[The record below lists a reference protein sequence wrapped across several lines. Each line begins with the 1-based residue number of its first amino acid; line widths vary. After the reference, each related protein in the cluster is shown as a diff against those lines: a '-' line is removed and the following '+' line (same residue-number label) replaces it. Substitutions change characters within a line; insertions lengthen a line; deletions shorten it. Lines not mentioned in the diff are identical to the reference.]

1 MKHKFNAAL
10 AIVLCLVL
18 LTGSFAIPVMGSAY
32 KDGNP
37 GSSNG
42 APVSLGSVSD
52 GPEEVIYGRLD
63 NRGRPRSAY
72 AVVELSVAAP
82 GKISHHGQYTEVEN
96 LTDTSPIEYSNGTVT
111 LEAERAGLYYY
122 QGKLRKALMP
132 WDIEITYKL
141 DGKELDADDLSGAS
155 GELEVDI
162 HTSINSG
169 FDPYFADNYML
180 QISVTLDSELCE
192 DISARNGTVASAG
205 SSKNITF
212 VVLPGSEGDVG
223 FSAKVHDFSMGGFT
237 IAGVLYNQESMMGGM
252 GEEIDGITSG
262 ISQLTGAIS
271 TLAGAAG
278 QLRDGA
284 GELDENGGTLSE
296 ASGQIYEALS
306 QIAEGLE
313 DFDMSEM
320 GEGLEQLGQLPDAFF
335 QLGDGLNQ
343 IGEGIDQLLVG
354 YQGIASGLQEA
365 LTQMGPML
373 EMMDNEQLMALL
385 QNPEQLNALMAL
397 ANDKDL
403 MAILLD
409 PNKVAALKEL
419 AGNDDLMELLQDD
432 DKLASLMK
440 LAGND
445 ELLALLGDDGTIK
458 MLKELAP
465 YMDDLKTLMTILDAQ
480 GKTFDDLIPI
490 IMGAL
495 MGSGQQGGGQQ
506 TDGKQDPGNEDPDKD
521 ADTEDTNEGENEN
534 NDTSEGAGEDT
545 NGPEQEPSDET
556 EQKPSEELSPEQ
568 TTNVKTEASPAAGL
582 ETVVMSSSSS
592 SGFGDFDLGDFGSLE
607 DMMENMPAAPGE
619 DASALD
625 QFQYMVD
632 MLDFLN
638 ECLGMISG
646 ILTEMGDQLILAGM
660 EMADSME
667 GLTDFDLDAV
677 TELQEGM
684 VLLADNYGEFN
695 EGLGLYLE
703 GVAAVAEGLGT
714 YASGMY
720 ALNSETQAIPDMV
733 DALLGT
739 GDEEEEE
746 SGPVSFLSE
755 ENEDTAAVQFV
766 LSTEGIAAPEAE
778 EEPAPPAEEDQ
789 GFFGDLWDKVVN
801 LF

>member
-32 KDGNP
+32 KDENP

-141 DGKELDADDLSGAS
+141 NGKELDPDDLSGAS

-223 FSAKVHDFSMGGFT
+223 FSAKVRDFSMGGFT
-237 IAGVLYNQESMMGGM
+237 IAGVLYNQESMMSGM
-252 GEEIDGITSG
+252 GEDIDGITSG

-284 GELDENGGTLSE
+284 GELSENGGTLSE

-313 DFDMSEM
+313 GFDMSEM

-354 YQGIASGLQEA
+354 YQGIAFRLREA
-365 LTQMGPML
+365 LTQMGPMF

-385 QNPEQLNALMAL
+385 QKPEQLNTLMAL
-397 ANDKDL
+397 AGDEEL
-403 MAILLD
+403 MAILQD
-409 PNKVAALKEL
+409 TAKVAALKEL
-419 AGNDDLMELLQDD
+419 AGD
-432 DKLASLMK
+432 
-440 LAGND
+440 D
-445 ELLALLGDDGTIK
+445 ELMAMLTSMDEGDIA
-458 MLKELAP
+458 MLKQLAP
-465 YMDDLKTLMTILDAQ
+465 YMDDLVGLMQQLPPGT
-480 GKTFDDLIPI
+480 DLGELIEKIEQFLPLI
-490 IMGAL
+490 TG
-495 MGSGQQGGGQQ
+495 GQQGGFPSGGFQP
-506 TDGKQDPGNEDPDKD
+506 DNNEDPGNEDPDKD
-521 ADTEDTNEGENEN
+521 IDAEDTTDTNEG
-534 NDTSEGAGEDT
+534 TGE
-545 NGPEQEPSDET
+545 PEQEPSDEP
-556 EQKPSEELSPEQ
+556 EPELSDEPKQEPSEEPEQ
-568 TTNVKTEASPAAGL
+568 EPNEEPAPAA
-582 ETVVMSSSSS
+582 ETAVTQEGAMEVQLMSSSSS

-619 DASALD
+619 DAPALK
-625 QFQYMVD
+625 QFQYMVK
-632 MLDFLN
+632 MLYFLN
-638 ECLGMISG
+638 KCLGMISG

-746 SGPVSFLSE
+746 TGPVSFLSE

-778 EEPAPPAEEDQ
+778 EEPAPHAEEDR

>member
-32 KDGNP
+32 KEENP

-141 DGKELDADDLSGAS
+141 DGKELDPDDLSGAS

-162 HTSINSG
+162 RTSINSG

-223 FSAKVHDFSMGGFT
+223 FSAKVRDFSMGGFT

-252 GEEIDGITSG
+252 GEDIDGITSG

-284 GELDENGGTLSE
+284 GELSENGGTLSE

-313 DFDMSEM
+313 GFDMSEM

-365 LTQMGPML
+365 LTQMGPMF
-373 EMMDNEQLMALL
+373 EMMGSLDAETIELLQQPGTMEALEQLASKPELLTMLMGLTDDDIDMLKQLQDMTPAQKEMLQKFAGMPDAEIAVIKNLLTEENIEGISNIMLLMAL
-385 QNPEQLNALMAL
+385 
-397 ANDKDL
+397 KDL
-403 MAILLD
+403 SFD
-409 PNKVAALKEL
+409 EVAAIIQ
-419 AGNDDLMELLQDD
+419 AYDTTSIPDDYEETPPPSTP
-432 DKLASLMK
+432 AEPT
-440 LAGND
+440 N
-445 ELLALLGDDGTIK
+445 
-458 MLKELAP
+458 P
-465 YMDDLKTLMTILDAQ
+465 V
-480 GKTFDDLIPI
+480 
-490 IMGAL
+490 
-495 MGSGQQGGGQQ
+495 GSET
-506 TDGKQDPGNEDPDKD
+506 TDGPTESTEPTPTGNAQP
-521 ADTEDTNEGENEN
+521 
-534 NDTSEGAGEDT
+534 SE
-545 NGPEQEPSDET
+545 EPAPAAET
-556 EQKPSEELSPEQ
+556 EQ
-568 TTNVKTEASPAAGL
+568 PAA
-582 ETVVMSSSSS
+582 ETAVTEEDTIDVQLMSSSSS

-619 DASALD
+619 DASALEK
-625 QFQYMVD
+625 FQYMVK

-638 ECLGMISG
+638 ECLGLISDV
-646 ILTEMGDQLILAGM
+646 LCEMGDQLILAGM

-703 GVAAVAEGLGT
+703 GVAAVAEGLDG

-778 EEPAPPAEEDQ
+778 EEPAPPAEEEQ

>member
-32 KDGNP
+32 KDENP

-141 DGKELDADDLSGAS
+141 DGKELDPDDLSGAS

-223 FSAKVHDFSMGGFT
+223 FSAKVRDFSMGGFT

-313 DFDMSEM
+313 GFDMSEM

-354 YQGIASGLQEA
+354 YRGIASGLQKA
-365 LTQMGPML
+365 LTQMRPMF
-373 EMMDNEQLMALL
+373 EMMDNDQLMALL
-385 QNPEQLNALMAL
+385 QDQKKLNTLMAL
-397 ANDKDL
+397 AGDADL
-403 MAILLD
+403 MALLLD
-409 PNKVAALKEL
+409 PAKVAALKEL
-419 AGNDDLMELLQDD
+419 AGNEDFM
-432 DKLASLMK
+432 
-440 LAGND
+440 
-445 ELLALLGDDGTIK
+445 ALLGDSDAVS
-458 MLKELAP
+458 MLMEFAP
-465 YMDDLKTLMTILDAQ
+465 HMGKLQAIMTEKGWTFEYLIAMLESSGSFGGSTVPPVTDTTDTPTSIPDDNEETTPASSPTGSTNPDETGDESEGEIEPTESTEPTPTDDAQ
-480 GKTFDDLIPI
+480 Q
-490 IMGAL
+490 GA
-495 MGSGQQGGGQQ
+495 
-506 TDGKQDPGNEDPDKD
+506 
-521 ADTEDTNEGENEN
+521 
-534 NDTSEGAGEDT
+534 
-545 NGPEQEPSDET
+545 ET
-556 EQKPSEELSPEQ
+556 E
-568 TTNVKTEASPAAGL
+568 PAA
-582 ETVVMSSSSS
+582 ETTDAQEGGADVQLMSSSSS

-619 DASALD
+619 DAPALK
-625 QFQYMVD
+625 QFQYMVK
-632 MLDFLN
+632 MLYFLN
-638 ECLGMISG
+638 KCLGMISG

-755 ENEDTAAVQFV
+755 ENDDTAAVQFV

-778 EEPAPPAEEDQ
+778 EEPAPPAEEEQ
-789 GFFGDLWDKVVN
+789 GFFGGLWDKVVN

>member
-141 DGKELDADDLSGAS
+141 DGKELDPDDLSGAS

-252 GEEIDGITSG
+252 GEDIDGITSG

-313 DFDMSEM
+313 GFDMSEM

-343 IGEGIDQLLVG
+343 IGERIDQLLVG
-354 YQGIASGLQEA
+354 YRGIASGLEEA
-365 LTQMGPML
+365 LTQMGPMF
-373 EMMDNEQLMALL
+373 EMMDNDQLMALL
-385 QNPEQLNALMAL
+385 QDQKKLSALMEL
-397 ANDKDL
+397 AGDEDL

-409 PNKVAALKEL
+409 SAKVEALKEL
-419 AGNDDLMELLQDD
+419 AGNEEFMALLSDTGAVSMLIEFAPHLGELQEIMDEKGWTVEYLITMLKLFGSFGGSTVPPVTDTTDTPTSIPDD
-432 DKLASLMK
+432 DEETTPTSSPTGSDNPDDNGGKV
-440 LAGND
+440 D
-445 ELLALLGDDGTIK
+445 E
-458 MLKELAP
+458 
-465 YMDDLKTLMTILDAQ
+465 
-480 GKTFDDLIPI
+480 
-490 IMGAL
+490 
-495 MGSGQQGGGQQ
+495 S
-506 TDGKQDPGNEDPDKD
+506 
-521 ADTEDTNEGENEN
+521 EGEVEPTVPVGSETPAESNEP
-534 NDTSEGAGEDT
+534 TESEQPTPTDNA
-545 NGPEQEPSDET
+545 Q
-556 EQKPSEELSPEQ
+556 PSEEP
-568 TTNVKTEASPAAGL
+568 APAA
-582 ETVVMSSSSS
+582 ETAVTEEDTIDGQLMSSSSS

-619 DASALD
+619 DAPALK
-625 QFQYMVD
+625 QFQYMVK
-632 MLDFLN
+632 MLYFLN
-638 ECLGMISG
+638 KCLGMISG

-778 EEPAPPAEEDQ
+778 EEPAPPAEEEQ

>member
-32 KDGNP
+32 KDENP

-82 GKISHHGQYTEVEN
+82 GKITHHGQYTEVEN

-141 DGKELDADDLSGAS
+141 DGKELDPDDLSGAS

-223 FSAKVHDFSMGGFT
+223 FSAKVRDFSMGGFT
-237 IAGVLYNQESMMGGM
+237 IAGVLYNQESMMSGM

-284 GELDENGGTLSE
+284 GELSENGGTLSE

-313 DFDMSEM
+313 GFDMSEM

-354 YQGIASGLQEA
+354 YHGIATGLQKA

-373 EMMDNEQLMALL
+373 ELMGSLDPETIELLQQPGTMEALGQLASKPELLTMLMGLTDDDIDMLKQLQDMTPAQKEMLQKFAGMPDAEIAVIKNLLTEENIEGISNIMLLMAL
-385 QNPEQLNALMAL
+385 
-397 ANDKDL
+397 KDL
-403 MAILLD
+403 SFD
-409 PNKVAALKEL
+409 EVAAIIQ
-419 AGNDDLMELLQDD
+419 AYDTTSIPDDYEETPPPSTP
-432 DKLASLMK
+432 AEPT
-440 LAGND
+440 N
-445 ELLALLGDDGTIK
+445 
-458 MLKELAP
+458 P
-465 YMDDLKTLMTILDAQ
+465 V
-480 GKTFDDLIPI
+480 
-490 IMGAL
+490 
-495 MGSGQQGGGQQ
+495 GSET
-506 TDGKQDPGNEDPDKD
+506 TDGPTESTEPTPTGNAQP
-521 ADTEDTNEGENEN
+521 
-534 NDTSEGAGEDT
+534 SE
-545 NGPEQEPSDET
+545 EPAPAAET
-556 EQKPSEELSPEQ
+556 EQ
-568 TTNVKTEASPAAGL
+568 PAA
-582 ETVVMSSSSS
+582 ETAVTEEDTIDVQLMSSSSS

-619 DASALD
+619 DASALEK
-625 QFQYMVD
+625 FQYMVK

-638 ECLGMISG
+638 ECLGLISDV
-646 ILTEMGDQLILAGM
+646 LCEMGDQLILAGM

-703 GVAAVAEGLGT
+703 GVAAVAEGLDG

-778 EEPAPPAEEDQ
+778 EEPAPPAEEEQ

>member
-32 KDGNP
+32 KDESP

-96 LTDTSPIEYSNGTVT
+96 LTDTSPIEYSNGIVT

-141 DGKELDADDLSGAS
+141 DGKELDPDDLSGAS

-237 IAGVLYNQESMMGGM
+237 IAGVLYNQESMMSGM

-313 DFDMSEM
+313 GFDMSEM

-335 QLGDGLNQ
+335 QLGSGLNQ

-354 YQGIASGLQEA
+354 YQSIASGLQEA
-365 LTQMGPML
+365 LDQMGPMF

-385 QNPEQLNALMAL
+385 QKPEQLNTLMAL
-397 ANDKDL
+397 AGDEEL
-403 MAILLD
+403 MAILQD
-409 PNKVAALKEL
+409 TAKVAALKEL
-419 AGNDDLMELLQDD
+419 AGD
-432 DKLASLMK
+432 
-440 LAGND
+440 D
-445 ELLALLGDDGTIK
+445 ELMAMLTSMDEGDIA
-458 MLKELAP
+458 MLKQLAQ
-465 YMDDLKTLMTILDAQ
+465 YMDDLVGLMQQLPPGT
-480 GKTFDDLIPI
+480 DLGELIEKIEQFLPLI
-490 IMGAL
+490 TG
-495 MGSGQQGGGQQ
+495 GQQGGFPSGGFQP
-506 TDGKQDPGNEDPDKD
+506 DNNEDPGNEDPDKD
-521 ADTEDTNEGENEN
+521 IDAEDTTDTNEG
-534 NDTSEGAGEDT
+534 TGE
-545 NGPEQEPSDET
+545 PEQEPSDEP
-556 EQKPSEELSPEQ
+556 EPELSDEPKQEPSEEPEQ
-568 TTNVKTEASPAAGL
+568 EPNEEPAPAA
-582 ETVVMSSSSS
+582 ETAVTEEDTIDVQLMSSSSS

-607 DMMENMPAAPGE
+607 DMMANMPAAPGE

-625 QFQYMVD
+625 KFQYMVD

-703 GVAAVAEGLGT
+703 GVAAVAEGLDG

-739 GDEEEEE
+739 GDEKEEE

-778 EEPAPPAEEDQ
+778 EEPAPPAEEEQ

>member
-141 DGKELDADDLSGAS
+141 DGKELDPDDLSGAS

-162 HTSINSG
+162 RTSINSG

-223 FSAKVHDFSMGGFT
+223 FSAKVRDFSMGGFT

-252 GEEIDGITSG
+252 GEDIDGITSG

-313 DFDMSEM
+313 GFDMSEM

-335 QLGDGLNQ
+335 QLGSGLNQ

-354 YQGIASGLQEA
+354 YQSIASGLQEA
-365 LTQMGPML
+365 LDQMGPMF

-385 QNPEQLNALMAL
+385 QKPEQLNTLMAL
-397 ANDKDL
+397 AGDEEL
-403 MAILLD
+403 MAILQD
-409 PNKVAALKEL
+409 TAKVAALKEL
-419 AGNDDLMELLQDD
+419 AGD
-432 DKLASLMK
+432 
-440 LAGND
+440 D
-445 ELLALLGDDGTIK
+445 ELMAMLTSMDEGDIA
-458 MLKELAP
+458 MLKQLAP
-465 YMDDLKTLMTILDAQ
+465 YMDDLVGLMQQLPPGT
-480 GKTFDDLIPI
+480 DLGELIEKIEQFLPLI
-490 IMGAL
+490 TG
-495 MGSGQQGGGQQ
+495 GQQGGFPSGGFQP
-506 TDGKQDPGNEDPDKD
+506 DNNEDPGNEDPDKD
-521 ADTEDTNEGENEN
+521 IDAEDTTDTNEG
-534 NDTSEGAGEDT
+534 TGE
-545 NGPEQEPSDET
+545 PEQEPSDEP
-556 EQKPSEELSPEQ
+556 EPELSDEPKQEPSEEPEQ
-568 TTNVKTEASPAAGL
+568 EPNEEPAPAA
-582 ETVVMSSSSS
+582 ETAVTEEDTIDVQLMSSSSS

-607 DMMENMPAAPGE
+607 DMMANMPAAPGE
-619 DASALD
+619 DAPALEK
-625 QFQYMVD
+625 FQYMVD
-632 MLDFLN
+632 MLYFLN
-638 ECLGMISG
+638 KCLGMISG

-703 GVAAVAEGLGT
+703 GVAAVAEGLDG

-746 SGPVSFLSE
+746 TGPVSFLSE

-778 EEPAPPAEEDQ
+778 EEPAPPAEEDR

>member
-32 KDGNP
+32 KDENP

-141 DGKELDADDLSGAS
+141 DGKELDPDDLSGAS

-252 GEEIDGITSG
+252 GEDIDGITSG

-284 GELDENGGTLSE
+284 GELSENGGTLSE

-313 DFDMSEM
+313 GFDMSEM

-354 YQGIASGLQEA
+354 YRGVASGLHDA
-365 LTQMGPML
+365 LTQMGPMF

-385 QNPEQLNALMAL
+385 QKPEQLNTLMAL
-397 ANDKDL
+397 AGDEEL
-403 MAILLD
+403 MAILQD
-409 PNKVAALKEL
+409 TAKVAALKEL
-419 AGNDDLMELLQDD
+419 AGNEELM
-432 DKLASLMK
+432 
-440 LAGND
+440 
-445 ELLALLGDDGTIK
+445 ALLGKPGAVS
-458 MLKELAP
+458 MLVEFAP
-465 YMDDLKTLMTILDAQ
+465 YMGKLQAIMTEKGWTFEYLIAMLESSGSFGGSTVPPVTDTTDTPTSIPDDNEETTPASSP
-480 GKTFDDLIPI
+480 T
-490 IMGAL
+490 
-495 MGSGQQGGGQQ
+495 GS
-506 TDGKQDPGNEDPDKD
+506 TNPDETGD
-521 ADTEDTNEGENEN
+521 ESEGEIEP
-534 NDTSEGAGEDT
+534 TESTEPTEPTESTEPAVPEPSVE
-545 NGPEQEPSDET
+545 PEQET
-556 EQKPSEELSPEQ
+556 NEQPEPTADTAVTQ
-568 TTNVKTEASPAAGL
+568 EGDVEVQL
-582 ETVVMSSSSS
+582 MSSSSS
-592 SGFGDFDLGDFGSLE
+592 SGFGDFDFGDFGSLE
-607 DMMENMPAAPGE
+607 DMMANMPAAPGE
-619 DASALD
+619 DAPALEK
-625 QFQYMVD
+625 FQYMVK
-632 MLDFLN
+632 MLNFLN
-638 ECLGMISG
+638 ECLGLISDV
-646 ILTEMGDQLILAGM
+646 LCEMGDQLILAGM

-695 EGLGLYLE
+695 KGLGLYLE

-778 EEPAPPAEEDQ
+778 EEPAPPAEEEQ

>member
-18 LTGSFAIPVMGSAY
+18 LTGSFAIPVMGRAY
-32 KDGNP
+32 KDENP

-141 DGKELDADDLSGAS
+141 DGKELDPDDLSGAS

-162 HTSINSG
+162 RTSINSG

-223 FSAKVHDFSMGGFT
+223 FSAKVRDFSMGGFT
-237 IAGVLYNQESMMGGM
+237 IAGVLYNQESMMSGM

-284 GELDENGGTLSE
+284 GELEENGGTPSE

-313 DFDMSEM
+313 GFDMSEM

-354 YQGIASGLQEA
+354 YQGIAYGLQEA
-365 LTQMGPML
+365 RTQMGPML
-373 EMMDNEQLMALL
+373 ELMDNDQLMALL
-385 QNPEQLNALMAL
+385 QQPGVMEALGQLASNPDLLPMLMGLTEEDKAMLKQFQNMTPAQKEMLQTFAGMSDTEIAMIQNLLTEENIKGISTIMRLMAL
-397 ANDKDL
+397 KG
-403 MAILLD
+403 LD
-409 PNKVAALKEL
+409 
-419 AGNDDLMELLQDD
+419 
-432 DKLASLMK
+432 
-440 LAGND
+440 
-445 ELLALLGDDGTIK
+445 
-458 MLKELAP
+458 
-465 YMDDLKTLMTILDAQ
+465 
-480 GKTFDDLIPI
+480 FDDVVGLIQAYGTTSI
-490 IMGAL
+490 
-495 MGSGQQGGGQQ
+495 
-506 TDGKQDPGNEDPDKD
+506 PD
-521 ADTEDTNEGENEN
+521 DTEDTTPASSPTGSDNPDDNGGTVGESEGEIEPTVPVGS
-534 NDTSEGAGEDT
+534 DPPAESTETTEPGQSAPTEPEPSVGPESEPSGEPVQETDQPAAETTDAQEGAIDV
-545 NGPEQEPSDET
+545 Q
-556 EQKPSEELSPEQ
+556 L
-568 TTNVKTEASPAAGL
+568 
-582 ETVVMSSSSS
+582 MSSSSS

-607 DMMENMPAAPGE
+607 DMMANMPAAPGE
-619 DASALD
+619 DAPALKK
-625 QFQYMVD
+625 FQYMVD
-632 MLDFLN
+632 MLNFLN
-638 ECLGMISG
+638 ECLGLISDV
-646 ILTEMGDQLILAGM
+646 LCEMGDQLILAGM

-695 EGLGLYLE
+695 KGLGLYLE
-703 GVAAVAEGLGT
+703 GVAAVAEGLDG

-778 EEPAPPAEEDQ
+778 EEPAPPAE
-789 GFFGDLWDKVVN
+789 
-801 LF
+801 

>member
-32 KDGNP
+32 KDENP

-141 DGKELDADDLSGAS
+141 DGKELDPDDLSGAS

-162 HTSINSG
+162 RTSINSG

-223 FSAKVHDFSMGGFT
+223 FSAKVRDFSMGGFT

-313 DFDMSEM
+313 GFDMSEM

-354 YQGIASGLQEA
+354 YRGVASGLHDA
-365 LTQMGPML
+365 LTQMGPMF

-385 QNPEQLNALMAL
+385 QKPEQLNTLMAL
-397 ANDKDL
+397 AGDEEL
-403 MAILLD
+403 MAILQD
-409 PNKVAALKEL
+409 TAKVAALKEL
-419 AGNDDLMELLQDD
+419 AGNEELM
-432 DKLASLMK
+432 
-440 LAGND
+440 
-445 ELLALLGDDGTIK
+445 ALLGKPGAVS
-458 MLKELAP
+458 MLVEFAP
-465 YMDDLKTLMTILDAQ
+465 YMGKLQAIMTEKGWTFEYLIAMLESSGSFGGSTVPPVTDTTDTPTSIPDDNEETTPASSP
-480 GKTFDDLIPI
+480 T
-490 IMGAL
+490 
-495 MGSGQQGGGQQ
+495 GS
-506 TDGKQDPGNEDPDKD
+506 TNPDETGD
-521 ADTEDTNEGENEN
+521 ESEGEIEP
-534 NDTSEGAGEDT
+534 TESTEPTEPTESTEPAVPEPSVE
-545 NGPEQEPSDET
+545 PEQET
-556 EQKPSEELSPEQ
+556 NEQPEPTADTAVTQ
-568 TTNVKTEASPAAGL
+568 EGDVEVQL
-582 ETVVMSSSSS
+582 MSSSSS

-607 DMMENMPAAPGE
+607 DMMENMPAAPDE
-619 DASALD
+619 DASALEK
-625 QFQYMVD
+625 FQYMVK
-632 MLDFLN
+632 MLNFLN
-638 ECLGMISG
+638 ECLGLISDV
-646 ILTEMGDQLILAGM
+646 LCEMGDQLILAGM

-703 GVAAVAEGLGT
+703 GVAAVAEGLDG

>member
-141 DGKELDADDLSGAS
+141 DGKELDPDDLSGAS

-162 HTSINSG
+162 RTSINSG

-223 FSAKVHDFSMGGFT
+223 FSAKVRDFSMSGFT
-237 IAGVLYNQESMMGGM
+237 IAGVLYNQESMMSGM
-252 GEEIDGITSG
+252 GEDIDGITSG

-313 DFDMSEM
+313 GFDMSEM

-354 YQGIASGLQEA
+354 YRGIASGLQKA
-365 LTQMGPML
+365 LTQMEPML

-385 QNPEQLNALMAL
+385 QKPEQLNTLMAL
-397 ANDKDL
+397 AGDEEL
-403 MAILLD
+403 MAILQD
-409 PNKVAALKEL
+409 TAKVAALKEL
-419 AGNDDLMELLQDD
+419 AGNEELMALLQDD

-495 MGSGQQGGGQQ
+495 MGSGQQGGSQQ

-545 NGPEQEPSDET
+545 NGPEQEPN
-556 EQKPSEELSPEQ
+556 EEP
-568 TTNVKTEASPAAGL
+568 APAA
-582 ETVVMSSSSS
+582 ETAVTQEGGADGQLMSSSSS

-619 DASALD
+619 NASAFEK
-625 QFQYMVD
+625 FQYMVD
-632 MLDFLN
+632 MLIFLN
-638 ECLGMISG
+638 ECLGLISDV
-646 ILTEMGDQLILAGM
+646 LCEMGDQLILAGM
-660 EMADSME
+660 EMADSLE

-684 VLLADNYGEFN
+684 ALLADNYGEFN

-746 SGPVSFLSE
+746 TGPVSFLSE

-778 EEPAPPAEEDQ
+778 EEPAPPAEEEQ

>member
-18 LTGSFAIPVMGSAY
+18 LTGSFAIPVMGNAY

-162 HTSINSG
+162 RTSINSG

-223 FSAKVHDFSMGGFT
+223 FSAKVRDFSMSGFT
-237 IAGVLYNQESMMGGM
+237 IAGVLYNQESMMSGM

-284 GELDENGGTLSE
+284 GELSENGGTLSE

-313 DFDMSEM
+313 GFDMSEM

-354 YQGIASGLQEA
+354 YQDIASGLREA
-365 LTQMGPML
+365 LTQMGPMF
-373 EMMDNEQLMALL
+373 EMMGSLDAETIALL
-385 QNPEQLNALMAL
+385 SNPQMQ
-397 ANDKDL
+397 
-403 MAILLD
+403 
-409 PNKVAALKEL
+409 AALKKL
-419 AGNDDLMELLQDD
+419 AKDPTLLEMLNDMSEQQKELLGTIAKMTPEQIDQ
-432 DKLASLMK
+432 LMQMIASLP
-440 LAGND
+440 G
-445 ELLALLGDDGTIK
+445 G
-458 MLKELAP
+458 
-465 YMDDLKTLMTILDAQ
+465 
-480 GKTFDDLIPI
+480 
-490 IMGAL
+490 
-495 MGSGQQGGGQQ
+495 GQQGGGQQ
-506 TDGKQDPGNEDPDKD
+506 IGGEQGGGQQGGGEQTGGQRGDGQQDEQLGEGDVDDEELTSGDSPDEP
-521 ADTEDTNEGENEN
+521 TESTEPTEPTES
-534 NDTSEGAGEDT
+534 TEPAVPEPSVE
-545 NGPEQEPSDET
+545 PEQET
-556 EQKPSEELSPEQ
+556 NEQPEPTADTAVTQ
-568 TTNVKTEASPAAGL
+568 EGGADVQL
-582 ETVVMSSSSS
+582 MSSSSS

-607 DMMENMPAAPGE
+607 DMMANMPAAPDE
-619 DASALD
+619 DASALEK
-625 QFQYMVD
+625 FQYMVD
-632 MLDFLN
+632 MLYFLN
-638 ECLGMISG
+638 KCLGMISG
-646 ILTEMGDQLILAGM
+646 ILCEMGDQLILAGM

-695 EGLGLYLE
+695 KGLGLYLE
-703 GVAAVAEGLGT
+703 GVAAVAEGLDG

-746 SGPVSFLSE
+746 TGPVSFLSE

>member
-32 KDGNP
+32 KEENP

-141 DGKELDADDLSGAS
+141 DGKELDPDDLSGAS

-162 HTSINSG
+162 RTSINSG

-223 FSAKVHDFSMGGFT
+223 FSAKVRDFSMGGFT

-252 GEEIDGITSG
+252 GEDIDGITSG

-284 GELDENGGTLSE
+284 GELSENGGTLSE

-313 DFDMSEM
+313 GFDMSEM

-373 EMMDNEQLMALL
+373 ELMGSLDPETIKLLQQPGTMEALGQLASKPELLTMLMGLTDDDIDMLKQLQDMTPAQKEMLQKFAGMPDDEITMIQNLLTEENIKGISTIMLLMAL
-385 QNPEQLNALMAL
+385 
-397 ANDKDL
+397 KDL
-403 MAILLD
+403 SFD
-409 PNKVAALKEL
+409 EVAAIIQ
-419 AGNDDLMELLQDD
+419 AYDTTSIPDDYEETPPPSTP
-432 DKLASLMK
+432 AEPTNPVES
-440 LAGND
+440 
-445 ELLALLGDDGTIK
+445 ET
-458 MLKELAP
+458 
-465 YMDDLKTLMTILDAQ
+465 
-480 GKTFDDLIPI
+480 
-490 IMGAL
+490 
-495 MGSGQQGGGQQ
+495 
-506 TDGKQDPGNEDPDKD
+506 TDGPTVPTEPTPTGNAQP
-521 ADTEDTNEGENEN
+521 
-534 NDTSEGAGEDT
+534 SEE
-545 NGPEQEPSDET
+545 PEPTAET
-556 EQKPSEELSPEQ
+556 EQ
-568 TTNVKTEASPAAGL
+568 PAA
-582 ETVVMSSSSS
+582 ETAVTEEDTIDVQLMSSSSS

-625 QFQYMVD
+625 KFQYMVD
-632 MLDFLN
+632 MLSFLN
-638 ECLGMISG
+638 QCLGMISG
-646 ILTEMGDQLILAGM
+646 ILCEMGDQLILAGM

>member
-32 KDGNP
+32 KDENP

-82 GKISHHGQYTEVEN
+82 GKITHHGQYTEVEN

-141 DGKELDADDLSGAS
+141 DGKELNPDDLSGAS

-252 GEEIDGITSG
+252 GEDIDGITSG

-284 GELDENGGTLSE
+284 GELSENGGTLSE

-313 DFDMSEM
+313 GFDMSEM

-354 YQGIASGLQEA
+354 YRGIASGLREA
-365 LTQMGPML
+365 LTQMEPML
-373 EMMDNEQLMALL
+373 EMMGS
-385 QNPEQLNALMAL
+385 
-397 ANDKDL
+397 
-403 MAILLD
+403 LD
-409 PNKVAALKEL
+409 DETI
-419 AGNDDLMELLQDD
+419 ELLQQPGVIEALGQLASNPDLLPMLMGLTDD
-432 DKLASLMK
+432 DIDMLKQFQNMTPAQKEMLQTVADMSGPEIAMIQ
-440 LAGND
+440 N
-445 ELLALLGDDGTIK
+445 LLTEENINGIMSIMTWMTIK
-458 MLKELAP
+458 ELS
-465 YMDDLKTLMTILDAQ
+465 
-480 GKTFDDLIPI
+480 FDDVVGLIQAYDTTSIPDDNEETTP
-490 IMGAL
+490 ASSPT
-495 MGSGQQGGGQQ
+495 GSANPDDNGGKGGEIEPTVPVGSDPPAESNEPTVSEQPTPTDNAQQ
-506 TDGKQDPGNEDPDKD
+506 
-521 ADTEDTNEGENEN
+521 
-534 NDTSEGAGEDT
+534 
-545 NGPEQEPSDET
+545 
-556 EQKPSEELSPEQ
+556 SEEPAPEQ
-568 TTNVKTEASPAAGL
+568 TTNVQPEESPAAGL

-607 DMMENMPAAPGE
+607 DMMENMPAAPDE
-619 DASALD
+619 DASALVK
-625 QFQYMVD
+625 FWYMVD

-684 VLLADNYGEFN
+684 ALLADNYGEFN

-703 GVAAVAEGLGT
+703 GVAAVAEGLDG

-746 SGPVSFLSE
+746 TGPVSFLSE

-778 EEPAPPAEEDQ
+778 EEPAPPAEEEQ

>member
-141 DGKELDADDLSGAS
+141 DGKELDPDDLSGAS

-223 FSAKVHDFSMGGFT
+223 FSAKVRDFSMGGFT

-313 DFDMSEM
+313 GFDMSEM

-354 YQGIASGLQEA
+354 YRGIASGLQKA
-365 LTQMGPML
+365 LTQMRPMF
-373 EMMDNEQLMALL
+373 EMMDNDQLMALL
-385 QNPEQLNALMAL
+385 QDQKKLNTLMAL
-397 ANDKDL
+397 AGDADL
-403 MAILLD
+403 MALLLD
-409 PNKVAALKEL
+409 PAKVAALKEL
-419 AGNDDLMELLQDD
+419 AGNEDFM
-432 DKLASLMK
+432 
-440 LAGND
+440 
-445 ELLALLGDDGTIK
+445 ALLGDSDAVS
-458 MLKELAP
+458 MLMEFAPHMGELQAIMAEKGWTVEYLIAMLESSGSFGGSTVP
-465 YMDDLKTLMTILDAQ
+465 PVTDTTDTPTSTPDDDEETPPPSTPAES
-480 GKTFDDLIPI
+480 T
-490 IMGAL
+490 
-495 MGSGQQGGGQQ
+495 
-506 TDGKQDPGNEDPDKD
+506 NPDEP
-521 ADTEDTNEGENEN
+521 TESTEPTEPTES
-534 NDTSEGAGEDT
+534 TEPAVPEPSVE
-545 NGPEQEPSDET
+545 PEQET
-556 EQKPSEELSPEQ
+556 NEQPEPTADTAVTQ
-568 TTNVKTEASPAAGL
+568 EGGADVQL
-582 ETVVMSSSSS
+582 MSSSSS

-607 DMMENMPAAPGE
+607 DMMENMPAAPDE
-619 DASALD
+619 DASALKK
-625 QFQYMVD
+625 FQYMVD
-632 MLDFLN
+632 MLYFLN

-646 ILTEMGDQLILAGM
+646 ILCEMGDQLILAGM

-778 EEPAPPAEEDQ
+778 EEPAPPAEEEQ

>member
-1 MKHKFNAAL
+1 
-10 AIVLCLVL
+10 
-18 LTGSFAIPVMGSAY
+18 MGSAY
-32 KDGNP
+32 KDENP

-141 DGKELDADDLSGAS
+141 DGKELDPDDLSGAS

-162 HTSINSG
+162 RTSINSG

-223 FSAKVHDFSMGGFT
+223 FSAKVRDFSMGGFT

-252 GEEIDGITSG
+252 GEDIDGITSG

-284 GELDENGGTLSE
+284 GELSENGGTLSE

-313 DFDMSEM
+313 GFDMSEM

-335 QLGDGLNQ
+335 QLGSGLNQ

-365 LTQMGPML
+365 LDQMGPMF

-385 QNPEQLNALMAL
+385 QKPEQLNTLMAL
-397 ANDKDL
+397 AGDEEL
-403 MAILLD
+403 MAILQD
-409 PNKVAALKEL
+409 TAKVAALKEL
-419 AGNDDLMELLQDD
+419 AGD
-432 DKLASLMK
+432 
-440 LAGND
+440 D
-445 ELLALLGDDGTIK
+445 ELMAMLTSMDEGDIA
-458 MLKELAP
+458 MLKQLAP
-465 YMDDLKTLMTILDAQ
+465 YMDDLVGLMQQLPPGT
-480 GKTFDDLIPI
+480 DLGELIEKIEQFLPLI
-490 IMGAL
+490 TG
-495 MGSGQQGGGQQ
+495 GQQGGSQ
-506 TDGKQDPGNEDPDKD
+506 
-521 ADTEDTNEGENEN
+521 
-534 NDTSEGAGEDT
+534 
-545 NGPEQEPSDET
+545 
-556 EQKPSEELSPEQ
+556 
-568 TTNVKTEASPAAGL
+568 
-582 ETVVMSSSSS
+582 
-592 SGFGDFDLGDFGSLE
+592 
-607 DMMENMPAAPGE
+607 
-619 DASALD
+619 
-625 QFQYMVD
+625 
-632 MLDFLN
+632 
-638 ECLGMISG
+638 
-646 ILTEMGDQLILAGM
+646 
-660 EMADSME
+660 
-667 GLTDFDLDAV
+667 
-677 TELQEGM
+677 
-684 VLLADNYGEFN
+684 
-695 EGLGLYLE
+695 
-703 GVAAVAEGLGT
+703 AAVSSPIT
-714 YASGMY
+714 
-720 ALNSETQAIPDMV
+720 TK
-733 DALLGT
+733 T
-739 GDEEEEE
+739 
-746 SGPVSFLSE
+746 
-755 ENEDTAAVQFV
+755 
-766 LSTEGIAAPEAE
+766 
-778 EEPAPPAEEDQ
+778 PARRPRQ
-789 GFFGDLWDKVVN
+789 RYRRRGYHRHQRRHR
-801 LF
+801 

>member
-32 KDGNP
+32 KEENP

-141 DGKELDADDLSGAS
+141 DGKELDPDDLSGAS

-162 HTSINSG
+162 RTSINSG

-223 FSAKVHDFSMGGFT
+223 FSAKVRDFSMGGFT

-252 GEEIDGITSG
+252 GEDIDGITSG

-284 GELDENGGTLSE
+284 GELSENGGTLSE

-313 DFDMSEM
+313 GFDMSEM

-365 LTQMGPML
+365 LTQMGPMF
-373 EMMDNEQLMALL
+373 EMMGSLDAETIELLQQPGTMEALEQLASKPELLTMLMGLTDDDIDMLKQLQDMTPAQKEMLQKFAGMPDAEIAVIKNLLTEENIEGISNIMLLMAL
-385 QNPEQLNALMAL
+385 
-397 ANDKDL
+397 KDL
-403 MAILLD
+403 SFD
-409 PNKVAALKEL
+409 EVAAIIQ
-419 AGNDDLMELLQDD
+419 AYDTTSIPDDYEETPPPSTP
-432 DKLASLMK
+432 AEPT
-440 LAGND
+440 N
-445 ELLALLGDDGTIK
+445 
-458 MLKELAP
+458 P
-465 YMDDLKTLMTILDAQ
+465 V
-480 GKTFDDLIPI
+480 
-490 IMGAL
+490 
-495 MGSGQQGGGQQ
+495 GSET
-506 TDGKQDPGNEDPDKD
+506 TDGPTESTEPTPTGNAQP
-521 ADTEDTNEGENEN
+521 
-534 NDTSEGAGEDT
+534 SE
-545 NGPEQEPSDET
+545 EPAPAAET
-556 EQKPSEELSPEQ
+556 EQ
-568 TTNVKTEASPAAGL
+568 PAA
-582 ETVVMSSSSS
+582 ETAVTEEDTIDVQLMSSSSS

-619 DASALD
+619 DASALEK
-625 QFQYMVD
+625 FQYMVK

-638 ECLGMISG
+638 ECLGLISDV
-646 ILTEMGDQLILAGM
+646 LCEMGDQLILAGM

-703 GVAAVAEGLGT
+703 GVAAVAEGLDG

-746 SGPVSFLSE
+746 TGPVSFLSE

-778 EEPAPPAEEDQ
+778 EEPAPPAEEEQ

>member
-32 KDGNP
+32 KDENP

-141 DGKELDADDLSGAS
+141 DGKELDPDDLSGAS

-162 HTSINSG
+162 RTSINSG

-223 FSAKVHDFSMGGFT
+223 FSAKVRDFSMSGFT
-237 IAGVLYNQESMMGGM
+237 IAGVLYNQESMMSGM

-284 GELDENGGTLSE
+284 GELSENGGTLSE

-313 DFDMSEM
+313 GFDMSEM

-354 YQGIASGLQEA
+354 YHGIASGLQEA
-365 LTQMGPML
+365 LTQMGPMF

-385 QNPEQLNALMAL
+385 QKPEQLNALMAL
-397 ANDKDL
+397 AGDEEL
-403 MAILLD
+403 MAILQD
-409 PNKVAALKEL
+409 QTAVEALK
-419 AGNDDLMELLQDD
+419 
-432 DKLASLMK
+432 KLAENTALLEMLLNLDEDDIQMLMTLNNMSDQQKALLETIAKMTPDQIAQLMK
-440 LAGND
+440 IIAG
-445 ELLALLGDDGTIK
+445 
-458 MLKELAP
+458 LK
-465 YMDDLKTLMTILDAQ
+465 
-480 GKTFDDLIPI
+480 
-490 IMGAL
+490 
-495 MGSGQQGGGQQ
+495 SGGQQ
-506 TDGKQDPGNEDPDKD
+506 TGGQQGDGQLDEGD
-521 ADTEDTNEGENEN
+521 ADDEESTSGAPPAEPTESTEPTEPTEP
-534 NDTSEGAGEDT
+534 TESTEPAVPEPSVE
-545 NGPEQEPSDET
+545 PEQET
-556 EQKPSEELSPEQ
+556 NEQPEPTADTAVTQ
-568 TTNVKTEASPAAGL
+568 EGGADVQL
-582 ETVVMSSSSS
+582 MSSSSS

-619 DASALD
+619 DASALEK
-625 QFQYMVD
+625 FQYMVK
-632 MLDFLN
+632 MLNFLN
-638 ECLGMISG
+638 ECLGLISDV
-646 ILTEMGDQLILAGM
+646 LCEMGDQLILAGM

-703 GVAAVAEGLGT
+703 GVAAVAEGLDG

-778 EEPAPPAEEDQ
+778 EEPAPPAEEEQ

>member
-32 KDGNP
+32 KDENP

-141 DGKELDADDLSGAS
+141 DGKELDPDDLSGAS

-223 FSAKVHDFSMGGFT
+223 FSAKVRDFSMGGFT

-284 GELDENGGTLSE
+284 GELSENGGTLSE

-354 YQGIASGLQEA
+354 YRGIASGLEDA

-373 EMMDNEQLMALL
+373 EMMDNDQLMALL
-385 QNPEQLNALMAL
+385 QQPGVMEALGQLASNPDLLPMLMGLTEEDKAMLKQFQNMTPAQKEMLQTFAGMSDTEIAMIQNLLTEENIKGISTIMRLMAL
-397 ANDKDL
+397 KG
-403 MAILLD
+403 LD
-409 PNKVAALKEL
+409 
-419 AGNDDLMELLQDD
+419 
-432 DKLASLMK
+432 
-440 LAGND
+440 
-445 ELLALLGDDGTIK
+445 
-458 MLKELAP
+458 
-465 YMDDLKTLMTILDAQ
+465 
-480 GKTFDDLIPI
+480 FDDVVGLIQAYGTTSIPDDNEETTP
-490 IMGAL
+490 ASSPT
-495 MGSGQQGGGQQ
+495 GSDNPDDNGGTVG
-506 TDGKQDPGNEDPDKD
+506 ES
-521 ADTEDTNEGENEN
+521 EGEIEPTVPVGS
-534 NDTSEGAGEDT
+534 DPTAESTEPTESTEPAVPQPSVE
-545 NGPEQEPSDET
+545 PEQETNEET
-556 EQKPSEELSPEQ
+556 
-568 TTNVKTEASPAAGL
+568 APAA
-582 ETVVMSSSSS
+582 ETAVTQEDTIDVQLMSSSSS

-619 DASALD
+619 DAPALK
-625 QFQYMVD
+625 QFQYMVK
-632 MLDFLN
+632 MLYFLN
-638 ECLGMISG
+638 KCLGMISG

-746 SGPVSFLSE
+746 TGPVSFLSE

-778 EEPAPPAEEDQ
+778 EEPAPPAEEEQ

>member
-32 KDGNP
+32 KDENP

-141 DGKELDADDLSGAS
+141 DGKELDPDDLSGAS

-223 FSAKVHDFSMGGFT
+223 FSAKVRDFSMGGFT

-252 GEEIDGITSG
+252 GEDIDGITSG

-313 DFDMSEM
+313 GFDMSEM

-354 YQGIASGLQEA
+354 YRGIASGLEEA

-373 EMMDNEQLMALL
+373 EMMGSLDAKTIELL
-385 QNPEQLNALMAL
+385 SNPQMQ
-397 ANDKDL
+397 
-403 MAILLD
+403 
-409 PNKVAALKEL
+409 AALKKL
-419 AGNDDLMELLQDD
+419 AKDPTLLEMLNDMSEQQKELLGTIAKMTPEQIDQ
-432 DKLASLMK
+432 LMQMIASLP
-440 LAGND
+440 G
-445 ELLALLGDDGTIK
+445 G
-458 MLKELAP
+458 
-465 YMDDLKTLMTILDAQ
+465 
-480 GKTFDDLIPI
+480 
-490 IMGAL
+490 
-495 MGSGQQGGGQQ
+495 GQQGGGQQ
-506 TDGKQDPGNEDPDKD
+506 GGFPSGGFQPDNNEDPGKEDPDKD
-521 ADTEDTNEGENEN
+521 IGTEDTTDTNEGENEN

-545 NGPEQEPSDET
+545 NGPEQEPSDEP
-556 EQKPSEELSPEQ
+556 EQEPSEEPLQEQ
-568 TTNVKTEASPAAGL
+568 TTNVQPEASPAAGL

-607 DMMENMPAAPGE
+607 DMMANMPAAPDE
-619 DASALD
+619 DAPALEK
-625 QFQYMVD
+625 FQYMVD
-632 MLDFLN
+632 MLYFLN
-638 ECLGMISG
+638 KCLGMISG

>member
-141 DGKELDADDLSGAS
+141 DGKELDPDDLSGAS

-205 SSKNITF
+205 SNKNITF

-223 FSAKVHDFSMGGFT
+223 FSAKVRDFSMGGFT
-237 IAGVLYNQESMMGGM
+237 IAGVLYNQESMMSGM
-252 GEEIDGITSG
+252 GEDIDGITSG

-313 DFDMSEM
+313 GFDMSEM

-354 YQGIASGLQEA
+354 YQRIASGLHEA

-373 EMMDNEQLMALL
+373 EMMGS
-385 QNPEQLNALMAL
+385 
-397 ANDKDL
+397 
-403 MAILLD
+403 LD
-409 PNKVAALKEL
+409 AETI
-419 AGNDDLMELLQDD
+419 ELLQQPGTMEALEQLASKPELLTMLMGLTDD
-432 DKLASLMK
+432 DI
-440 LAGND
+440 D
-445 ELLALLGDDGTIK
+445 
-458 MLKELAP
+458 MLKQLQDMTPAQKEMLQKFAGMSDDEIAMIKNLLTEENIEGISTIMFWMAYEDLSFDEVAEL
-465 YMDDLKTLMTILDAQ
+465 I
-480 GKTFDDLIPI
+480 
-490 IMGAL
+490 
-495 MGSGQQGGGQQ
+495 MGSGTKNIPEETTPASSPTGSDNPDDNGG
-506 TDGKQDPGNEDPDKD
+506 KV
-521 ADTEDTNEGENEN
+521 
-534 NDTSEGAGEDT
+534 
-545 NGPEQEPSDET
+545 DET
-556 EQKPSEELSPEQ
+556 EGETEPTVPVGSETPAEPTESTEPTPTGNAQPSEEPEP
-568 TTNVKTEASPAAGL
+568 TAETEQPAA
-582 ETVVMSSSSS
+582 ETAVTEEDTMEVQLMSSSSS

-607 DMMENMPAAPGE
+607 DMMANMPAAPDE
-619 DASALD
+619 DASALVK
-625 QFQYMVD
+625 FQYMVD

-638 ECLGMISG
+638 KCLGMISG

-703 GVAAVAEGLGT
+703 GVAAVAEGLDG

>member
-32 KDGNP
+32 KDENP

-141 DGKELDADDLSGAS
+141 DGKELDPDDLSGAS

-162 HTSINSG
+162 RTSINSG

-223 FSAKVHDFSMGGFT
+223 FSAKVRDFSMGGFT

-252 GEEIDGITSG
+252 GEDIDGITSG

-284 GELDENGGTLSE
+284 GELSENGGTLSE

-313 DFDMSEM
+313 GFDMSEM

-373 EMMDNEQLMALL
+373 ELMGSLDPETIKLLQQPGTMEALGQLASKPELLTMLMGLTDDDIDMLKQLQDMTPAQKEMLQKFAGMPDDEITMIQNLLTEENIKGISTIMLLMAL
-385 QNPEQLNALMAL
+385 
-397 ANDKDL
+397 KDL
-403 MAILLD
+403 SFD
-409 PNKVAALKEL
+409 EVAAIIQAYDTTSIPDDYEETPPPSTPAEPTESTEL
-419 AGNDDLMELLQDD
+419 
-432 DKLASLMK
+432 
-440 LAGND
+440 
-445 ELLALLGDDGTIK
+445 
-458 MLKELAP
+458 
-465 YMDDLKTLMTILDAQ
+465 
-480 GKTFDDLIPI
+480 
-490 IMGAL
+490 
-495 MGSGQQGGGQQ
+495 
-506 TDGKQDPGNEDPDKD
+506 
-521 ADTEDTNEGENEN
+521 TEPTESTEPAVPEP
-534 NDTSEGAGEDT
+534 SVE
-545 NGPEQEPSDET
+545 PEQET
-556 EQKPSEELSPEQ
+556 NEQPEPTADTAVTQ
-568 TTNVKTEASPAAGL
+568 EGGADVQL
-582 ETVVMSSSSS
+582 MSSSSS

-607 DMMENMPAAPGE
+607 DMMANMPAAPDE
-619 DASALD
+619 DASALEK
-625 QFQYMVD
+625 FWYMVD

-638 ECLGMISG
+638 QCLGMISG
-646 ILTEMGDQLILAGM
+646 ILCEMGDQLILAGM

-746 SGPVSFLSE
+746 TGPVSFLSE

-778 EEPAPPAEEDQ
+778 EEPAPPAEEDR

>member
-32 KDGNP
+32 KDENP

-141 DGKELDADDLSGAS
+141 DGKELDPDDLSGAS

-162 HTSINSG
+162 RTSINSG

-223 FSAKVHDFSMGGFT
+223 FSAKVRDFSMGGFT

-313 DFDMSEM
+313 GFDMSEM

-343 IGEGIDQLLVG
+343 IGERIDQLLVG
-354 YQGIASGLQEA
+354 YRGIASGLEEA
-365 LTQMGPML
+365 LTQMGPMF
-373 EMMDNEQLMALL
+373 EMMGS
-385 QNPEQLNALMAL
+385 
-397 ANDKDL
+397 
-403 MAILLD
+403 LD
-409 PNKVAALKEL
+409 AETI
-419 AGNDDLMELLQDD
+419 ELLQQPGTMEALGQLASHPDLLPMLMGLTDNDIAMLEQFQDMTPEQKDMLQKFAGMSDDEIAMIQKFLTEENINGITSIMTWMAIKDLSFDDVVGLIQAYGTTSIPDD
-432 DKLASLMK
+432 DEETPPPSTPAEST
-440 LAGND
+440 NPD
-445 ELLALLGDDGTIK
+445 ETRDETN
-458 MLKELAP
+458 P
-465 YMDDLKTLMTILDAQ
+465 V
-480 GKTFDDLIPI
+480 
-490 IMGAL
+490 
-495 MGSGQQGGGQQ
+495 GSET
-506 TDGKQDPGNEDPDKD
+506 TDGPTVPTEPTPTGNAQP
-521 ADTEDTNEGENEN
+521 
-534 NDTSEGAGEDT
+534 SEE
-545 NGPEQEPSDET
+545 PEPTAET
-556 EQKPSEELSPEQ
+556 EQ
-568 TTNVKTEASPAAGL
+568 PAA
-582 ETVVMSSSSS
+582 ETAVTEEDTIDGQIMSSSSS

-607 DMMENMPAAPGE
+607 DMMANMPAAPGE

-625 QFQYMVD
+625 KFQYMVD
-632 MLDFLN
+632 MLSFLN
-638 ECLGMISG
+638 QCLGMISG
-646 ILTEMGDQLILAGM
+646 ILCEMGDQLILAGM

-778 EEPAPPAEEDQ
+778 EEPAPPAEEDR

>member
-32 KDGNP
+32 KDENP

-82 GKISHHGQYTEVEN
+82 GKITHHGQYTEVEN

-141 DGKELDADDLSGAS
+141 DGKELDPDDLSGAS

-223 FSAKVHDFSMGGFT
+223 FSAKVRDFSMGGFT

-252 GEEIDGITSG
+252 GEDIDGITSG

-313 DFDMSEM
+313 GFDMSEM

-354 YQGIASGLQEA
+354 YQDIATGLHEA
-365 LTQMGPML
+365 LTQMGPM
-373 EMMDNEQLMALL
+373 
-385 QNPEQLNALMAL
+385 
-397 ANDKDL
+397 
-403 MAILLD
+403 
-409 PNKVAALKEL
+409 
-419 AGNDDLMELLQDD
+419 
-432 DKLASLMK
+432 
-440 LAGND
+440 
-445 ELLALLGDDGTIK
+445 
-458 MLKELAP
+458 
-465 YMDDLKTLMTILDAQ
+465 
-480 GKTFDDLIPI
+480 
-490 IMGAL
+490 
-495 MGSGQQGGGQQ
+495 
-506 TDGKQDPGNEDPDKD
+506 
-521 ADTEDTNEGENEN
+521 
-534 NDTSEGAGEDT
+534 
-545 NGPEQEPSDET
+545 
-556 EQKPSEELSPEQ
+556 
-568 TTNVKTEASPAAGL
+568 
-582 ETVVMSSSSS
+582 
-592 SGFGDFDLGDFGSLE
+592 
-607 DMMENMPAAPGE
+607 
-619 DASALD
+619 
-625 QFQYMVD
+625 
-632 MLDFLN
+632 
-638 ECLGMISG
+638 
-646 ILTEMGDQLILAGM
+646 
-660 EMADSME
+660 
-667 GLTDFDLDAV
+667 
-677 TELQEGM
+677 
-684 VLLADNYGEFN
+684 
-695 EGLGLYLE
+695 
-703 GVAAVAEGLGT
+703 
-714 YASGMY
+714 
-720 ALNSETQAIPDMV
+720 
-733 DALLGT
+733 
-739 GDEEEEE
+739 
-746 SGPVSFLSE
+746 
-755 ENEDTAAVQFV
+755 
-766 LSTEGIAAPEAE
+766 
-778 EEPAPPAEEDQ
+778 
-789 GFFGDLWDKVVN
+789 
-801 LF
+801 

>member
-32 KDGNP
+32 KDENP

-141 DGKELDADDLSGAS
+141 NGKELDPDDLSGAS

-223 FSAKVHDFSMGGFT
+223 FSAKVRDFSMGGFT
-237 IAGVLYNQESMMGGM
+237 IAGVLYNQESMMSGM

-284 GELDENGGTLSE
+284 GELSENGGTLSE

-313 DFDMSEM
+313 GFDMSEM

-335 QLGDGLNQ
+335 QLGSGLNQ

-354 YQGIASGLQEA
+354 YQSIASGLQEA
-365 LTQMGPML
+365 LDQMGPMF

-385 QNPEQLNALMAL
+385 QKPEQLNTLMAL
-397 ANDKDL
+397 AGDEEL
-403 MAILLD
+403 MAILQD
-409 PNKVAALKEL
+409 TAKVAALKEL
-419 AGNDDLMELLQDD
+419 AGD
-432 DKLASLMK
+432 
-440 LAGND
+440 D
-445 ELLALLGDDGTIK
+445 ELMAMLTSMDEGDIA
-458 MLKELAP
+458 MLKQLAP
-465 YMDDLKTLMTILDAQ
+465 YMDDLVGLMQQLPPGT
-480 GKTFDDLIPI
+480 DLGELIEKIEQFLPLI
-490 IMGAL
+490 TG
-495 MGSGQQGGGQQ
+495 GQQGGFPSGGFQP
-506 TDGKQDPGNEDPDKD
+506 DNNEDPGNEDPDKD
-521 ADTEDTNEGENEN
+521 IDAEDTTDTNEG
-534 NDTSEGAGEDT
+534 TGE
-545 NGPEQEPSDET
+545 PEQEPSDEP
-556 EQKPSEELSPEQ
+556 EPELSDEPKQEPSEEPEQ
-568 TTNVKTEASPAAGL
+568 EPNEEPAPAA
-582 ETVVMSSSSS
+582 ETAVTQEGAMEVQLMSSSSS

-619 DASALD
+619 DAPALK
-625 QFQYMVD
+625 QFQYMVK
-632 MLDFLN
+632 MLYFLN
-638 ECLGMISG
+638 KCLGMISG

-746 SGPVSFLSE
+746 TGPVSFLSE

-778 EEPAPPAEEDQ
+778 EEPAPPAEEDR

>member
-32 KDGNP
+32 KEENP

-141 DGKELDADDLSGAS
+141 DGKELDPDDLSGAS

-162 HTSINSG
+162 RTSINSG

-223 FSAKVHDFSMGGFT
+223 FSAKVRDFSMGGFT

-252 GEEIDGITSG
+252 GEDIDGITSG

-284 GELDENGGTLSE
+284 GELSENGGTLSE

-313 DFDMSEM
+313 GFDMSEM

-373 EMMDNEQLMALL
+373 ELMGSLDPETIKLLQQPGTMEALGQLASKPELLTMLMGLTDDDIDMLKQLQDMTPAQKEMLQKFAGMPDDEITMIQNLLTEENIKGISTIMLLMAL
-385 QNPEQLNALMAL
+385 
-397 ANDKDL
+397 KDL
-403 MAILLD
+403 SFD
-409 PNKVAALKEL
+409 EVAAIIQ
-419 AGNDDLMELLQDD
+419 AYDTTSIPDDYEETPPPSTP
-432 DKLASLMK
+432 AEPTNPVES
-440 LAGND
+440 
-445 ELLALLGDDGTIK
+445 ET
-458 MLKELAP
+458 
-465 YMDDLKTLMTILDAQ
+465 
-480 GKTFDDLIPI
+480 
-490 IMGAL
+490 
-495 MGSGQQGGGQQ
+495 
-506 TDGKQDPGNEDPDKD
+506 TDGPTVPTEPTPTGNAQP
-521 ADTEDTNEGENEN
+521 
-534 NDTSEGAGEDT
+534 SEE
-545 NGPEQEPSDET
+545 PEPTAET
-556 EQKPSEELSPEQ
+556 EQ
-568 TTNVKTEASPAAGL
+568 PAA
-582 ETVVMSSSSS
+582 ETAVTEEDTIDVQLMSSSSS

-607 DMMENMPAAPGE
+607 DMMANMPAAPGE
-619 DASALD
+619 DASALKK
-625 QFQYMVD
+625 FQYMVD

-703 GVAAVAEGLGT
+703 GVAAVAEGLDG

-746 SGPVSFLSE
+746 TGPVSFLSE

-778 EEPAPPAEEDQ
+778 EEPAPPAEEDR

>member
-141 DGKELDADDLSGAS
+141 DGKELDPDDLSGAS

-223 FSAKVHDFSMGGFT
+223 FSAKVRDFSMGGFT
-237 IAGVLYNQESMMGGM
+237 IAGVLYNQESMMSGM
-252 GEEIDGITSG
+252 GEDIDGITSG

-354 YQGIASGLQEA
+354 YQGIATGLQEA

-373 EMMDNEQLMALL
+373 EMMGSLDAETIALL
-385 QNPEQLNALMAL
+385 SNPQMQ
-397 ANDKDL
+397 
-403 MAILLD
+403 
-409 PNKVAALKEL
+409 AALKKL
-419 AGNDDLMELLQDD
+419 AEDPTLLGMLLNLDQDDIQMLEMLNGMSEQQKELLGMI
-432 DKLASLMK
+432 ASMTPEQIAELMQII
-440 LAGND
+440 AG
-445 ELLALLGDDGTIK
+445 L
-458 MLKELAP
+458 
-465 YMDDLKTLMTILDAQ
+465 Q
-480 GKTFDDLIPI
+480 G
-490 IMGAL
+490 G
-495 MGSGQQGGGQQ
+495 GQQGGGQQ
-506 TDGKQDPGNEDPDKD
+506 GGFPSGGFQPDSNEGAGKEDPDKD
-521 ADTEDTNEGENEN
+521 IGAEDTTDTNEGENEN

-568 TTNVKTEASPAAGL
+568 TTNVQPEASPAAEL

-619 DASALD
+619 DAPASEK
-625 QFQYMVD
+625 FQYMVN
-632 MLDFLN
+632 MLIFLN
-638 ECLGMISG
+638 ECLGMISDV
-646 ILTEMGDQLILAGM
+646 LCEMGDQLILAGM

-703 GVAAVAEGLGT
+703 GVAAVAEGLDG

-720 ALNSETQAIPDMV
+720 ALNSEMQAIPDMV

-746 SGPVSFLSE
+746 TGPVSFLSE

>member
-32 KDGNP
+32 KDENP

-141 DGKELDADDLSGAS
+141 DGKELDPDDLSGAS

-223 FSAKVHDFSMGGFT
+223 FSAKVRDFSMGGFT

-252 GEEIDGITSG
+252 GEDIDGITSG

-284 GELDENGGTLSE
+284 GELSENGGTLSE

-313 DFDMSEM
+313 GFDMSEM

-354 YQGIASGLQEA
+354 YQGIATGLKEA
-365 LTQMGPML
+365 LTQMGPMF

-385 QNPEQLNALMAL
+385 QKPEQLNTLMAL
-397 ANDKDL
+397 AGDKDL
-403 MAILLD
+403 MAILQD
-409 PNKVAALKEL
+409 QDKVAALKKL
-419 AGNDDLMELLQDD
+419 AGNEELMELLG
-432 DKLASLMK
+432 KPGAVS
-440 LAGND
+440 
-445 ELLALLGDDGTIK
+445 
-458 MLKELAP
+458 MLVEFAP
-465 YMDDLKTLMTILDAQ
+465 YM
-480 GKTFDDLIPI
+480 GKLQAIMNEKGWTFDDLIT
-490 IMGAL
+490 ML
-495 MGSGQQGGGQQ
+495 ESSGSFGGSTVPPV
-506 TDGKQDPGNEDPDKD
+506 TDTTDTPTSTPDD
-521 ADTEDTNEGENEN
+521 DEETPPPSTPAESTNPDETGESTEPTEPTESTEPAVPEP
-534 NDTSEGAGEDT
+534 SVE
-545 NGPEQEPSDET
+545 PEQETNEQPEPTAET
-556 EQKPSEELSPEQ
+556 AVTQEGGADVQL
-568 TTNVKTEASPAAGL
+568 
-582 ETVVMSSSSS
+582 MSSSSS

-607 DMMENMPAAPGE
+607 DMMANMPAAPGE
-619 DASALD
+619 DAPALEK
-625 QFQYMVD
+625 FQYMVN
-632 MLDFLN
+632 MLKFLN
-638 ECLGMISG
+638 QCLGMISG

-703 GVAAVAEGLGT
+703 GVAAVAEGLDG

>member
-32 KDGNP
+32 KEENP

-141 DGKELDADDLSGAS
+141 DGKELDPDDLSGAS

-205 SSKNITF
+205 SSKTITF

-223 FSAKVHDFSMGGFT
+223 FSAKVRDFSMGGFT

-252 GEEIDGITSG
+252 GEDIDGITSG

-313 DFDMSEM
+313 GFDMSEM

-354 YQGIASGLQEA
+354 YRGVASGLHDA

-385 QNPEQLNALMAL
+385 QNPEQLNALMQL
-397 ANDKDL
+397 AGDEEL
-403 MAILLD
+403 MALLQN
-409 PNKVAALKEL
+409 PTAVEALKKL
-419 AGNDDLMELLQDD
+419 AENTELLEMLLNLGQDD
-432 DKLASLMK
+432 IQMLEMLNDMSKQQKELLGTIAKMTPEQIAKLMQIIASL
-440 LAGND
+440 
-445 ELLALLGDDGTIK
+445 
-458 MLKELAP
+458 
-465 YMDDLKTLMTILDAQ
+465 Q
-480 GKTFDDLIPI
+480 G
-490 IMGAL
+490 G
-495 MGSGQQGGGQQ
+495 GQQGGGQQGGGEQGGGQQGGGQQ

-521 ADTEDTNEGENEN
+521 IDAEDTTDTNEG
-534 NDTSEGAGEDT
+534 TGE
-545 NGPEQEPSDET
+545 PEQEPSDEP
-556 EQKPSEELSPEQ
+556 EPELSDEPKQEPSEEPEQ
-568 TTNVKTEASPAAGL
+568 EPNEEPAPAA
-582 ETVVMSSSSS
+582 ETAVTEEGAIDVQLMSSSSS

-619 DASALD
+619 DASALEK
-625 QFQYMVD
+625 FQYMVK

-638 ECLGMISG
+638 ECLGLISDV
-646 ILTEMGDQLILAGM
+646 LCEMGDQLILAGM

-778 EEPAPPAEEDQ
+778 EEPAPPAEEEQ

>member
-141 DGKELDADDLSGAS
+141 DGKELDPDDLSGAS

-237 IAGVLYNQESMMGGM
+237 IAGVLYNQESMMSGM
-252 GEEIDGITSG
+252 GEDIDGITSG

-313 DFDMSEM
+313 GFDMSEM

-354 YQGIASGLQEA
+354 YHGIATGLQKA
-365 LTQMGPML
+365 LTQMGPMF
-373 EMMDNEQLMALL
+373 EMMDNDQLMALL
-385 QNPEQLNALMAL
+385 KDQKKLSALMEL
-397 ANDKDL
+397 AGDEDL

-409 PNKVAALKEL
+409 SAKVEALKKLAENTEL
-419 AGNDDLMELLQDD
+419 LEMLLNLGRDDIQMLEMLNDMSEQQKELLGMIANMNPAQIAKLMEII
-432 DKLASLMK
+432 
-440 LAGND
+440 AG
-445 ELLALLGDDGTIK
+445 
-458 MLKELAP
+458 LKSGGQ
-465 YMDDLKTLMTILDAQ
+465 Q
-480 GKTFDDLIPI
+480 GGGEQT
-490 IMGAL
+490 GGQQG
-495 MGSGQQGGGQQ
+495 GSQQGGGQQ
-506 TDGKQDPGNEDPDKD
+506 GEGDVGDEELTSGDPPAEP
-521 ADTEDTNEGENEN
+521 TESTEPTEPTES
-534 NDTSEGAGEDT
+534 TEPAVPEPSVE
-545 NGPEQEPSDET
+545 PEQET
-556 EQKPSEELSPEQ
+556 NEQPEPTADTAVTQ
-568 TTNVKTEASPAAGL
+568 EGGADVQL
-582 ETVVMSSSSS
+582 MSSSSS

-607 DMMENMPAAPGE
+607 DMMENMPAAPGK
-619 DASALD
+619 DASALVK
-625 QFQYMVD
+625 FQYMVD

-684 VLLADNYGEFN
+684 ALLADNYGEFN

-778 EEPAPPAEEDQ
+778 EEPAPPAEEEQ

>member
-141 DGKELDADDLSGAS
+141 DGKELDPDDLSGAS

-237 IAGVLYNQESMMGGM
+237 IAGVLYNQESMMSGM
-252 GEEIDGITSG
+252 GEDIDGITSG

-284 GELDENGGTLSE
+284 GELDENGGTFSE

-313 DFDMSEM
+313 GFDMSEM

-354 YQGIASGLQEA
+354 YHGIATGLQKA
-365 LTQMGPML
+365 LTQMGPMF
-373 EMMDNEQLMALL
+373 EMMDNDQLMALL
-385 QNPEQLNALMAL
+385 KDQKKLSALMEL
-397 ANDKDL
+397 AGDEDL

-409 PNKVAALKEL
+409 SAKVEALKKLAENTEL
-419 AGNDDLMELLQDD
+419 LEMLLNLGRDDIQMLEMLNDMSEQQKELLGMIANMNPAQIAKLMEII
-432 DKLASLMK
+432 
-440 LAGND
+440 AG
-445 ELLALLGDDGTIK
+445 
-458 MLKELAP
+458 LKSGGQ
-465 YMDDLKTLMTILDAQ
+465 Q
-480 GKTFDDLIPI
+480 GGGEQT
-490 IMGAL
+490 GGQQG
-495 MGSGQQGGGQQ
+495 GSQQGGGQQ
-506 TDGKQDPGNEDPDKD
+506 GEGDVGDEELTSGDPPAEP
-521 ADTEDTNEGENEN
+521 TESTEPTEPTES
-534 NDTSEGAGEDT
+534 TEPAVPEPSVE
-545 NGPEQEPSDET
+545 PEQET
-556 EQKPSEELSPEQ
+556 NEQPEPTADTAVTQ
-568 TTNVKTEASPAAGL
+568 EGGADVQL
-582 ETVVMSSSSS
+582 MSSSSS

-607 DMMENMPAAPGE
+607 DMMENMPAAPGK
-619 DASALD
+619 DASALVK
-625 QFQYMVD
+625 FQYMVD

-684 VLLADNYGEFN
+684 ALLADNYGEFN

-755 ENEDTAAVQFV
+755 ENEDTASVQFV

-778 EEPAPPAEEDQ
+778 EEPAPPAEEEQ

>member
-141 DGKELDADDLSGAS
+141 DGKELDPDDLSGAS

-162 HTSINSG
+162 RTSINSG

-223 FSAKVHDFSMGGFT
+223 FSAKVRDFSMGGFT
-237 IAGVLYNQESMMGGM
+237 IAGVLYNQESMMSGM

-284 GELDENGGTLSE
+284 GELSENGGTLSE

-313 DFDMSEM
+313 GFDMSEM

-354 YQGIASGLQEA
+354 YRGIASGLQKA
-365 LTQMGPML
+365 LTQMRPMF
-373 EMMDNEQLMALL
+373 EMMDNDQLMALL
-385 QNPEQLNALMAL
+385 QDQKKLNTLMAL
-397 ANDKDL
+397 AGDADL
-403 MAILLD
+403 MALLLD
-409 PNKVAALKEL
+409 PAKVAALKEL
-419 AGNDDLMELLQDD
+419 AGNEEFM
-432 DKLASLMK
+432 
-440 LAGND
+440 
-445 ELLALLGDDGTIK
+445 ALLSDTGAVSMLIEFAPHMGELQEIMDEKGWTVEYLIT
-458 MLKELAP
+458 MLKLFGSFGGSTVP
-465 YMDDLKTLMTILDAQ
+465 PVTDTTDTPTSIPDDNEETTPASSP
-480 GKTFDDLIPI
+480 T
-490 IMGAL
+490 
-495 MGSGQQGGGQQ
+495 GS
-506 TDGKQDPGNEDPDKD
+506 TNPDETGD
-521 ADTEDTNEGENEN
+521 ESEGEIEP
-534 NDTSEGAGEDT
+534 TESTEPTEPTESTEPAVPEPSVE
-545 NGPEQEPSDET
+545 PEQET
-556 EQKPSEELSPEQ
+556 NEQPEPTADTAVTQ
-568 TTNVKTEASPAAGL
+568 EGGADVQL
-582 ETVVMSSSSS
+582 MSSSSS

-607 DMMENMPAAPGE
+607 DMMANMPAAPDE
-619 DASALD
+619 DAPALKK
-625 QFQYMVD
+625 FQYMVD
-632 MLDFLN
+632 MLYFLN
-638 ECLGMISG
+638 KCLGMISG

-703 GVAAVAEGLGT
+703 GVAAVAEGLDG

-720 ALNSETQAIPDMV
+720 ALNSETQAITDMV

-746 SGPVSFLSE
+746 TGPVSFLSE

-778 EEPAPPAEEDQ
+778 EEPAPPAEEEQ

>member
-32 KDGNP
+32 KEENP

-141 DGKELDADDLSGAS
+141 DGKELDPDDLSGAS

-162 HTSINSG
+162 RTSINSG

-223 FSAKVHDFSMGGFT
+223 FSAKVRDFSMGGFT

-252 GEEIDGITSG
+252 GEDIDGITSG

-284 GELDENGGTLSE
+284 GELSENGGTLSE

-313 DFDMSEM
+313 GFDMSEM

-365 LTQMGPML
+365 LTQMGPMF
-373 EMMDNEQLMALL
+373 EMMGSLDAETIELLQQPGTMEALEQLASKPELLTMLMGLTDDDIDMLKQLQDMTPAQKEMLQKFAGMPDAEIAVIKNLLTEENIEGISNIMLLMAL
-385 QNPEQLNALMAL
+385 
-397 ANDKDL
+397 KDL
-403 MAILLD
+403 SFD
-409 PNKVAALKEL
+409 EVAAIIQ
-419 AGNDDLMELLQDD
+419 AYDTTSIPDDYEETPPPSTP
-432 DKLASLMK
+432 AEPT
-440 LAGND
+440 N
-445 ELLALLGDDGTIK
+445 
-458 MLKELAP
+458 P
-465 YMDDLKTLMTILDAQ
+465 V
-480 GKTFDDLIPI
+480 
-490 IMGAL
+490 
-495 MGSGQQGGGQQ
+495 GSET
-506 TDGKQDPGNEDPDKD
+506 TDGPTESTEPTPTGNAQP
-521 ADTEDTNEGENEN
+521 
-534 NDTSEGAGEDT
+534 SE
-545 NGPEQEPSDET
+545 EPAPAAET
-556 EQKPSEELSPEQ
+556 EQ
-568 TTNVKTEASPAAGL
+568 PAA
-582 ETVVMSSSSS
+582 ETAVTEEETIDVQLMSSSSS

-619 DASALD
+619 DASALEK
-625 QFQYMVD
+625 FQYMVK

-638 ECLGMISG
+638 ECLGLISDV
-646 ILTEMGDQLILAGM
+646 LCEMGDQLILAGM

-703 GVAAVAEGLGT
+703 GVAAVAEGLDG

-778 EEPAPPAEEDQ
+778 EEPAPPAEEEQ

>member
-32 KDGNP
+32 KDENP

-63 NRGRPRSAY
+63 NRGRARSAY

-141 DGKELDADDLSGAS
+141 NGKELDPDDLSGAS

-223 FSAKVHDFSMGGFT
+223 FSAKVRDFSMGGFT
-237 IAGVLYNQESMMGGM
+237 IAGVLYNQESMMSGM

-284 GELDENGGTLSE
+284 GELSENGGTLSE

-313 DFDMSEM
+313 GFDMSEM

-335 QLGDGLNQ
+335 QLGSGLNQ

-354 YQGIASGLQEA
+354 YQSIASGLQEA
-365 LTQMGPML
+365 LDQMGPMF

-385 QNPEQLNALMAL
+385 QKPEQLNTLMAL
-397 ANDKDL
+397 AGDEEL
-403 MAILLD
+403 MAILQD
-409 PNKVAALKEL
+409 TAKVAALKEL
-419 AGNDDLMELLQDD
+419 AGD
-432 DKLASLMK
+432 
-440 LAGND
+440 D
-445 ELLALLGDDGTIK
+445 ELMAMLTSMDEGDIA
-458 MLKELAP
+458 MLKQLAP
-465 YMDDLKTLMTILDAQ
+465 YMDDLVGLMQQLPPGT
-480 GKTFDDLIPI
+480 DLGELIEKIEQFLPLI
-490 IMGAL
+490 TG
-495 MGSGQQGGGQQ
+495 GQQGGFPSGGFQP
-506 TDGKQDPGNEDPDKD
+506 DNNEDPGNEDPDKD
-521 ADTEDTNEGENEN
+521 IDAEDTTDTNEG
-534 NDTSEGAGEDT
+534 TGE
-545 NGPEQEPSDET
+545 PEQEPSDEP
-556 EQKPSEELSPEQ
+556 EPELSDEPKQEPSEEPEQ
-568 TTNVKTEASPAAGL
+568 EPNEEPAPAA
-582 ETVVMSSSSS
+582 ETAVTQEGAMEVQLMSSSSS

-619 DASALD
+619 DAPALK
-625 QFQYMVD
+625 QFQYMVK
-632 MLDFLN
+632 MLYFLN
-638 ECLGMISG
+638 KCLGMISG

-684 VLLADNYGEFN
+684 ALLADNYGEFN

-746 SGPVSFLSE
+746 TGPVSFLSE

-778 EEPAPPAEEDQ
+778 EEPAPHAEEDR

>member
-141 DGKELDADDLSGAS
+141 DGKELDPDDLSGAS

-237 IAGVLYNQESMMGGM
+237 IAGVLYNQESMMSGM
-252 GEEIDGITSG
+252 GEDIDGITSG

-284 GELDENGGTLSE
+284 GELDENGGTFSE

-313 DFDMSEM
+313 GFDMSEM

-354 YQGIASGLQEA
+354 YHGIATGLQKA
-365 LTQMGPML
+365 LTQMGPMF
-373 EMMDNEQLMALL
+373 EMMDNDQLMALL
-385 QNPEQLNALMAL
+385 KDQKKLSALMEL
-397 ANDKDL
+397 AGDEDL

-409 PNKVAALKEL
+409 SAKVEALKKLAENTEL
-419 AGNDDLMELLQDD
+419 LEMLLNLGRDDIQMLEMLNDMSEQQKELLGMIANMNPAQIAKLMEII
-432 DKLASLMK
+432 
-440 LAGND
+440 AG
-445 ELLALLGDDGTIK
+445 
-458 MLKELAP
+458 LKSGGQ
-465 YMDDLKTLMTILDAQ
+465 Q
-480 GKTFDDLIPI
+480 GGGEQT
-490 IMGAL
+490 GGQQG
-495 MGSGQQGGGQQ
+495 GSQQGGGQQ
-506 TDGKQDPGNEDPDKD
+506 GEGDVGDEELTSGDPPAEP
-521 ADTEDTNEGENEN
+521 TESTEPTEPTES
-534 NDTSEGAGEDT
+534 TEPAVPEPSVE
-545 NGPEQEPSDET
+545 PEQET
-556 EQKPSEELSPEQ
+556 NEQPEPTADTAVTQ
-568 TTNVKTEASPAAGL
+568 EGGADVQL
-582 ETVVMSSSSS
+582 MSSSSS

-607 DMMENMPAAPGE
+607 DMMENMPAAPGK
-619 DASALD
+619 DASALVK
-625 QFQYMVD
+625 FQYMVD

-684 VLLADNYGEFN
+684 ALLADNYGEFN

-778 EEPAPPAEEDQ
+778 EEPAPPAEEEQ